1 MKNNKLQEKLENYI
15 IQKGINIVRGSGNF
29 KGGFCIINKKKFFV
43 INKNE
48 PTEQNIIQMINL
60 IENKIG
66 ASSKIESLLVRA
78 KVNDK

>member
-48 PTEQNIIQMINL
+48 
-60 IENKIG
+60 
-66 ASSKIESLLVRA
+66 
-78 KVNDK
+78 